1 MKPGTQESESLA
13 DALAYESLFWSRGRS
28 VAGVDEA
35 GRGPLAGPVIAA
47 AVVLPE
53 GVQVERAGDSK
64 KLSRTLREELYA
76 EILTKASSV
85 GIGSGSVQE
94 IDKHNILNATTL
106 AMNRALTQLSEE
118 PGHVVVDG
126 LPVKKL
132 EWEHEAVVGG
142 DGLVHSIGCASIVA
156 KVTRDRLMTRLALR
170 YPGYNWEKNVGYGT
184 ASHRAAIKKL
194 GLTPHHRITFGGLQY
209 ELDV

>member
-1 MKPGTQESESLA
+1 MKPGTQEFESLA
-13 DALAYESLFWSRGRS
+13 DPLAYESRFWSRGLS

-76 EILTKASSV
+76 EILAKALSV
-85 GIGSGSVQE
+85 GIGTGSVQE
-94 IDKHNILNATTL
+94 IDKHNILNTTTL
-106 AMNRALTQLSEE
+106 AMNRALTELSEE

-142 DGLVHSIGCASIVA
+142 DGLVHSIGCALIVA
-156 KVTRDRLMTRLALR
+156 KVTRDRLMDRLALR
-170 YPGYNWEKNVGYGT
+170 YPGYSWEKNAGYGT
-184 ASHRAAIKKL
+184 AAHRAAIKKL
-194 GLTPHHRITFGGLQY
+194 GLTPHHRITFGVLQY

>member
-1 MKPGTQESESLA
+1 MKPGTQESEWPG
-13 DALAYESLFWSRGRS
+13 DVLAYESLFWSQGRS
-28 VAGVDEA
+28 VAGVDVA

-53 GVQVERAGDSK
+53 GTQVEGAGDSK
-64 KLSRTLREELYA
+64 KLSRTLREDLYT
-76 EILTKASSV
+76 EIIAKASSI
-85 GIGSGSVQE
+85 GIGTGSVQE
-94 IDKHNILNATTL
+94 IDNHNILNATTL

-126 LPVKKL
+126 LPVKAL

-156 KVTRDRLMTRLALR
+156 KVTRDRLMTGLALR
-170 YPGYNWEKNVGYGT
+170 YPGYSWEKNAGYGT
-184 ASHRAAIKKL
+184 ALHRAAIKEL
-194 GLTPHHRITFGGLQY
+194 GLTPHHRITFGRLQY

>member
-1 MKPGTQESESLA
+1 MKSGTQKPEWPA
-13 DALAYESLFWSRGRS
+13 DTLAYETLFWSTGRS

-53 GVQVERAGDSK
+53 GVEVERAGDSK

-126 LPVKKL
+126 LPVKTL
-132 EWEHEAVVGG
+132 EWAHEAVVGG

-170 YPGYNWEKNVGYGT
+170 YPGYSWEKNAGYGT

>member
-1 MKPGTQESESLA
+1 MRPDTQESEWLS
-13 DALAYESLFWSRGRS
+13 DVLAYESLFWNRGRS

-35 GRGPLAGPVIAA
+35 GRGPLAGPVIAV
-47 AVVLPE
+47 AVVLPK

-64 KLSRTLREELYA
+64 KLSPTLREELYA
-76 EILTKASSV
+76 EIHTKASSI
-85 GIGSGSVQE
+85 GIGTGSVQE

-142 DGLVHSIGCASIVA
+142 DGLVHSIACASIVA
-156 KVTRDRLMTRLALR
+156 KVTRDRLMTRLALC
-170 YPGYNWEKNVGYGT
+170 YPGYSWEKNAGYGT
-184 ASHRAAIKKL
+184 ASHRAAIKEL
-194 GLTPHHRITFGGLQY
+194 GLTPHHRITFGRLQY

>member
-1 MKPGTQESESLA
+1 MKPGTQESEWPG
-13 DALAYESLFWSRGRS
+13 DVLAYESLFWSQGRS

-170 YPGYNWEKNVGYGT
+170 YPGYSWEKNAGYGT
-184 ASHRAAIKKL
+184 ALHRAAIKEL
-194 GLTPHHRITFGGLQY
+194 GLTPHHRITFGRLQY

>member
-1 MKPGTQESESLA
+1 MKLGTQESESLA

-85 GIGSGSVQE
+85 GIGSG
-94 IDKHNILNATTL
+94 
-106 AMNRALTQLSEE
+106 
-118 PGHVVVDG
+118 P
-126 LPVKKL
+126 
-132 EWEHEAVVGG
+132 
-142 DGLVHSIGCASIVA
+142 
-156 KVTRDRLMTRLALR
+156 
-170 YPGYNWEKNVGYGT
+170 
-184 ASHRAAIKKL
+184 
-194 GLTPHHRITFGGLQY
+194 
-209 ELDV
+209 

>member
-1 MKPGTQESESLA
+1 MKPGTQESEWPG
-13 DALAYESLFWSRGRS
+13 DVLAYESLFWSQGRS
-28 VAGVDEA
+28 IAGVDEA

-53 GVQVERAGDSK
+53 GIQVERAGDSK

-126 LPVKKL
+126 LPVKAL

-170 YPGYNWEKNVGYGT
+170 YPGYSWEKNAGYGT
-184 ASHRAAIKKL
+184 ALHRAAIKEL
-194 GLTPHHRITFGGLQY
+194 GLTPHHRITFGRLQY

>member
-1 MKPGTQESESLA
+1 MKPGTQESEWPG
-13 DALAYESLFWSRGRS
+13 DVLAYESLFWSQGRS

-53 GVQVERAGDSK
+53 GTQVEGAGDSK
-64 KLSRTLREELYA
+64 KLSRTLREDLYT
-76 EILTKASSV
+76 EILAKASSI
-85 GIGSGSVQE
+85 GIGTGSVQE

-156 KVTRDRLMTRLALR
+156 KVTRDGLMTRLALR
-170 YPGYNWEKNVGYGT
+170 YPGYSWEKNAGYGT
-184 ASHRAAIKKL
+184 ALHRAAIKEL

>member
-1 MKPGTQESESLA
+1 MKPGTQESEWPG
-13 DALAYESLFWSRGRS
+13 DVLAYESLFWSQGRS

-53 GVQVERAGDSK
+53 GIQVERAGDSK
-64 KLSRTLREELYA
+64 KLSRTLREDLYT
-76 EILTKASSV
+76 EILAKASSI
-85 GIGSGSVQE
+85 GIGTGSVQE

-170 YPGYNWEKNVGYGT
+170 YPGYSWEKNAGYGT

>member
-106 AMNRALTQLSEE
+106 AMNRALTQLNEE

-170 YPGYNWEKNVGYGT
+170 YPGYNWEKNAGYGT

>member
-126 LPVKKL
+126 LPGKKL

-170 YPGYNWEKNVGYGT
+170 YPGYSWEKNAGYGT

>member
-76 EILTKASSV
+76 EILTKASSA

-170 YPGYNWEKNVGYGT
+170 YPGYSWEKNAGYGT

>member
-1 MKPGTQESESLA
+1 MKPGTQESEWPG
-13 DALAYESLFWSRGRS
+13 DILAYENLFWSQGRS

-126 LPVKKL
+126 LPVKAL

-170 YPGYNWEKNVGYGT
+170 YPGYSWEKNAGYGT
-184 ASHRAAIKKL
+184 ASHRAAIKEL

>member
-1 MKPGTQESESLA
+1 MKPDTQESEWPA
-13 DALAYESLFWSRGRS
+13 DTLAYETLFWSTGRS

-53 GVQVERAGDSK
+53 GIEVERAGDSK
-64 KLSRTLREELYA
+64 KLSRDLREELYA
-76 EILTKASSV
+76 EILAKASSV

-170 YPGYNWEKNVGYGT
+170 YPGYSWEKNAGYGT
-184 ASHRAAIKKL
+184 VAHRAAIKEL

>member
-1 MKPGTQESESLA
+1 MKPGTQESEWPG
-13 DALAYESLFWSRGRS
+13 DVLAYESLFWSQGRS

-53 GVQVERAGDSK
+53 GIQVERAGDSK
-64 KLSRTLREELYA
+64 KLSRTLREDLYT
-76 EILTKASSV
+76 EILAKASSI
-85 GIGSGSVQE
+85 GIGTGSVQE

-156 KVTRDRLMTRLALR
+156 KVTRDGLMTRLALR
-170 YPGYNWEKNVGYGT
+170 YPGYSWEKNAGYGT
-184 ASHRAAIKKL
+184 SLHRAAIKEL
-194 GLTPHHRITFGGLQY
+194 GLTPHHRITFGRLQY

>member
-1 MKPGTQESESLA
+1 MKSGTEELESLA
-13 DALAYESLFWSRGRS
+13 DALAYESLFWSRGLS

-76 EILTKASSV
+76 EILAKALSV
-85 GIGSGSVQE
+85 GIGTGSVQE
-94 IDKHNILNATTL
+94 IDKHNILNTTTL
-106 AMNRALTQLSEE
+106 AMNRALTELSEE

-132 EWEHEAVVGG
+132 EWKHEAVVGG

-156 KVTRDRLMTRLALR
+156 KVTRDRLMDRLALR
-170 YPGYNWEKNVGYGT
+170 YPGYSWEKNAGYGT
-184 ASHRAAIKKL
+184 AAHRAAIKKL

>member
-1 MKPGTQESESLA
+1 MKPGTQESEWPG
-13 DALAYESLFWSRGRS
+13 DVLAYESLFWSQGRS

-53 GVQVERAGDSK
+53 GTQVEGAGDSK
-64 KLSRTLREELYA
+64 KFSRTLREDLYT
-76 EILTKASSV
+76 EILAKASSI
-85 GIGSGSVQE
+85 GIGTGSVQE

-170 YPGYNWEKNVGYGT
+170 YPGYSWEKNAGYGT

>member
-1 MKPGTQESESLA
+1 
-13 DALAYESLFWSRGRS
+13 
-28 VAGVDEA
+28 
-35 GRGPLAGPVIAA
+35 
-47 AVVLPE
+47 
-53 GVQVERAGDSK
+53 
-64 KLSRTLREELYA
+64 
-76 EILTKASSV
+76 
-85 GIGSGSVQE
+85 
-94 IDKHNILNATTL
+94 
-106 AMNRALTQLSEE
+106 MNRALTQLSEE

-126 LPVKKL
+126 LPVKNL

-170 YPGYNWEKNVGYGT
+170 YPGYSWEKNAGYGT

>member
-1 MKPGTQESESLA
+1 
-13 DALAYESLFWSRGRS
+13 
-28 VAGVDEA
+28 
-35 GRGPLAGPVIAA
+35 
-47 AVVLPE
+47 
-53 GVQVERAGDSK
+53 
-64 KLSRTLREELYA
+64 
-76 EILTKASSV
+76 
-85 GIGSGSVQE
+85 
-94 IDKHNILNATTL
+94 
-106 AMNRALTQLSEE
+106 MNRALTQLSEE

-170 YPGYNWEKNVGYGT
+170 YPGYSWEKNAGYGT
-184 ASHRAAIKKL
+184 ALHRAAIKEL
-194 GLTPHHRITFGGLQY
+194 GFTPHHRITFGRLQY

>member
-1 MKPGTQESESLA
+1 MKPGTQESEWPG
-13 DALAYESLFWSRGRS
+13 DVLAYESLFWSQGRS

-53 GVQVERAGDSK
+53 GIQVERAGDSK
-64 KLSRTLREELYA
+64 KLSRTLREDLYT
-76 EILTKASSV
+76 EILAKASSI
-85 GIGSGSVQE
+85 GIGTGSVQE

-156 KVTRDRLMTRLALR
+156 KVTRDRLMTGLALR
-170 YPGYNWEKNVGYGT
+170 YPGYSWEKNAGYGT
-184 ASHRAAIKKL
+184 ALHRAAIKEL
-194 GLTPHHRITFGGLQY
+194 GFTPHHRITFGGLQY

>member
-1 MKPGTQESESLA
+1 MKPGTQESEWPG
-13 DALAYESLFWSRGRS
+13 DVLAYESLFWSQSRS

-53 GVQVERAGDSK
+53 GIQVERAGDSK
-64 KLSRTLREELYA
+64 KLSRTLREDLYT
-76 EILTKASSV
+76 EILAKASSI
-85 GIGSGSVQE
+85 GIGTGSVQE

-156 KVTRDRLMTRLALR
+156 KVTRDRLMTGLALR
-170 YPGYNWEKNVGYGT
+170 YPGYSWEKNAGYGT
-184 ASHRAAIKKL
+184 ALHRAAIKEL
-194 GLTPHHRITFGGLQY
+194 GLTPHHRITFGRLQY
-209 ELDV
+209 EMDV

>member
-1 MKPGTQESESLA
+1 MKPGTQESEWPG
-13 DALAYESLFWSRGRS
+13 DVLAYESLFWSQRRS

-53 GVQVERAGDSK
+53 GIQVERAGDSK
-64 KLSRTLREELYA
+64 KLSRTLREDLYT
-76 EILTKASSV
+76 EILAKASSI
-85 GIGSGSVQE
+85 GIGTGSVQE

-156 KVTRDRLMTRLALR
+156 KVTRDGLMTRLALR
-170 YPGYNWEKNVGYGT
+170 YPGYSWEKNAGYGT
-184 ASHRAAIKKL
+184 ASHRAAIKEL
-194 GLTPHHRITFGGLQY
+194 GLTPHHRITFGRLQY

>member
-1 MKPGTQESESLA
+1 M
-13 DALAYESLFWSRGRS
+13 
-28 VAGVDEA
+28 
-35 GRGPLAGPVIAA
+35 
-47 AVVLPE
+47 LPE

-76 EILTKASSV
+76 EILAKALSV
-85 GIGSGSVQE
+85 GIGTGSVQE
-94 IDKHNILNATTL
+94 IDKHNILNTTTL
-106 AMNRALTQLSEE
+106 AMNRALTELSEE

-156 KVTRDRLMTRLALR
+156 KVTRDRLMDRLALR
-170 YPGYNWEKNVGYGT
+170 YPGYSWEKNAGYGT
-184 ASHRAAIKKL
+184 AAHRAAIKKL

>member
-1 MKPGTQESESLA
+1 MRPDTQESEWLG
-13 DALAYESLFWSRGRS
+13 DVLAYESLFWNRGCS

-35 GRGPLAGPVIAA
+35 GRGPLAGPVIAV

-64 KLSRTLREELYA
+64 KLSPTLREELYA
-76 EILTKASSV
+76 EIHTKASSV
-85 GIGSGSVQE
+85 GIGTGSVQE

-142 DGLVHSIGCASIVA
+142 DGLVHSIACASIVA
-156 KVTRDRLMTRLALR
+156 KVTRDRLMTRLALC
-170 YPGYNWEKNVGYGT
+170 YPGYSWEKNAGYGT